1 MQLAPQV
8 RVRVRLWRIWVN
20 FRERVCHDVFGES
33 RSTAFQI
40 KQTLDIVRNQY
51 PCGKSAPSFER
62 NGTFPGP
69 PNSLVK
75 CTRKPYSNVKKH
87 THAHCKQMNEFVMK
101 KWCNNVTTKR
111 NGTHLLR
118 WIHVRQTAWMF
129 LHYVQI
135 VFWGFKLKLEKNLVA
150 FFCTMYAH
158 ADCSSVLQIRIY
170 DLWLVLNST
179 WQKNVYVCARVTR
192 KRGREQESEKS
203 KDQFQC

>member
-1 MQLAPQV
+1 MMAFIFWCDRTNEHIMRYEIIVFILLLLLLMLWVQKLQSNMMQLAPQV

-51 PCGKSAPSFER
+51 PCGKAAQSFER

-75 CTRKPYSNVKKH
+75 CTRKPYTNVKKH
-87 THAHCKQMNEFVMK
+87 THAHCTQVNEFVMK

-118 WIHVRQTAWMF
+118 WIHVRQTQTAWIF
-129 LHYVQI
+129 SHYVQI
-135 VFWGFKLKLEKNLVA
+135 VFL
-150 FFCTMYAH
+150 
-158 ADCSSVLQIRIY
+158 
-170 DLWLVLNST
+170 
-179 WQKNVYVCARVTR
+179 RV
-192 KRGREQESEKS
+192 
-203 KDQFQC
+203 